1 MHIKLVALDFDGTL
15 INDDLIITEET
26 KNTIYE
32 CHKRG
37 IEVFL
42 NSGRVYSTIVR
53 FARDLKIK
61 LPIACC
67 NGAYMRDEEKIYK
80 QEMLTTDATIKAME
94 VIRKYGCYFHVFVK
108 EKILAEKHMFWPEL
122 YDIWRDGIGKGYEDI
137 LRKDLSFQ
145 EIVDYTD
152 DDVIKIL
159 VVEDDEE
166 KMNSLKNELSEIGSY
181 YLCSSARNILEILK
195 PGISK
200 GVILK
205 EMADKLGIE
214 SDEIMAVG
222 DSDNDL
228 SMIEYA
234 GLGVALKN
242 AAKELKSIADL
253 TMEFTNNEEGA
264 AQAIKRFALE

>member
-37 IEVFL
+37 IGVFL
-42 NSGRVYSTIVR
+42 NSGRVYSTIIR

-80 QEMLTTDATIKAME
+80 QEMLSTDATKQAMD
-94 VIRKYGCYFHVFVK
+94 VIEKYGSYFHVFVK
-108 EKILAEKHMFWPEL
+108 EKILAEKHMFWPHL
-122 YDIWRDGIGKGYEDI
+122 YDIWKDGIGEGYESI
-137 LRKDLSFQ
+137 LTKDLSFQ
-145 EIVDYTD
+145 EIIDYTD
-152 DDVIKIL
+152 DDVIKLL

-166 KMNSLKNELSEIGSY
+166 KMRSLKNELDKIGLY
-181 YLCSSARNILEILK
+181 YLCSSAKNILEILK

-200 GVILK
+200 GIILK
-205 EMADKLGIE
+205 ELADKMGIK
-214 SDEIMAVG
+214 SQEIMAVG
-222 DSDNDL
+222 DSDNDT
-228 SMIEYA
+228 SMIKYA
-234 GLGVALKN
+234 GFGVALKN
-242 AAKELKSIADL
+242 ATSELKSIADF
-253 TMEFTNNEEGA
+253 TMDLTNNEEGA
-264 AQAIKRFALE
+264 AQAIKRFALK